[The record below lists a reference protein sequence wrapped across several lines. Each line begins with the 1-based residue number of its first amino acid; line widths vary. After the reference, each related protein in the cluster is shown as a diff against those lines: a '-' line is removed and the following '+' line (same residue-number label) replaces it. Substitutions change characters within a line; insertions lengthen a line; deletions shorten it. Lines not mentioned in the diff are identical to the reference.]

1 MKLMNVQKKLGW
13 GDQCCA
19 SRTKS
24 ATEVLFSL
32 ESAELWLNLLKLFS
46 VRKINLVDCTYH
58 RWNKMIW
65 PYFDRP
71 LSDLDYCRLAK
82 EWLLICHNLL
92 RTYSGMSVYFFRN
105 EFIPFWPS
113 MGWKTWK
120 GNINSHVLSGIKGVF
135 ITNGFLGSTI
145 GCGSAR

>member
-92 RTYSGMSVYFFRN
+92 RTYTQECQCIFSEMSSSHFDPAWGGKL
-105 EFIPFWPS
+105 EKATSIPMCS
-113 MGWKTWK
+113 E
-120 GNINSHVLSGIKGVF
+120 
-135 ITNGFLGSTI
+135 
-145 GCGSAR
+145 A